1 MKTASLIH
9 KVRSLDSTVIKSE
22 EEGRES
28 EGRVKRRIRRE
39 REEGKKQR
47 EEEGGEGRKGNLLGV

>member
-1 MKTASLIH
+1 M
-9 KVRSLDSTVIKSE
+9 RSLDSTVIKSE

-39 REEGKKQR
+39 REGGKNR
-47 EEEGGEGRKGNLLGV
+47 EEEGREGRKGNLLGV